1 MANKQQKTSKLQW
14 FHQNRIKIALLTILV
29 VIPISLIIIAYAG
42 TYAAYKKVSFQD
54 LTDENLSEITYIKD
68 FKDID
73 ELDYINLSVDWK
85 TLKNP
90 VFNDDDSIDTGYYH
104 FNITYEAKDTYDV
117 TKVVVTP
124 VLQTNWV
131 NYRSLGTASTLTPS
145 NSFLITFNYELPV
158 RKLLFIE
165 VTDPILYLKVD
176 ITYDTANETIEQT
189 QYVAYTLD
197 DKLPESVQ

>member
-1 MANKQQKTSKLQW
+1 MANKYQKNTKLQW
-14 FHQNRIKIALLTILV
+14 LHKNRIKIAILTFLII
-29 VIPISLIIIAYAG
+29 IPISLIIIAYAG
-42 TYAAYKKVSFQD
+42 TYNAYKKVSFQD

-73 ELDYINLSVDWK
+73 DLDYIDLTIEWK

-104 FNITYEAKDTYDV
+104 FNIAYEAKSTYDV
-117 TKVVVTP
+117 TQVVVTP

-131 NYRSLGTASTLTPS
+131 NYRSIGTASALNPS

-158 RKLLFIE
+158 RKLLFIN
-165 VTDPILYLKVD
+165 VTDPILYLKID
-176 ITYDTANETIEQT
+176 ITYETANETIEQT